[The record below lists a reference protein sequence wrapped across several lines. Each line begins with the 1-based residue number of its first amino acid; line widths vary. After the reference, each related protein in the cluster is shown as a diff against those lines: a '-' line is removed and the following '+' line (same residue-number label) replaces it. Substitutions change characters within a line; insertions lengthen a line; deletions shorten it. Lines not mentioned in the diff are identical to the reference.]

1 VAIVGDDSHAKGLL
15 LRVLAGLSKAS
26 SGMAEVA
33 GVDARFA
40 GVASAGRIVGYA
52 GPIEVFHGTLVENV
66 SLGRT
71 GVGRN
76 RVREVLQQLGLWSDV
91 LRLPEGGGTMLQTG
105 GYPLSRSEAAILMIA
120 RALAAR
126 PSVVL
131 IDGLLDDLPGA
142 AFDQVWDALSNPNES
157 WTVVV
162 ATKSNQVI
170 SRCNDQ
176 ITVRS
181 SHD

>member
-1 VAIVGDDSHAKGLL
+1 
-15 LRVLAGLSKAS
+15 
-26 SGMAEVA
+26 MAEVA

-40 GVASAGRIVGYA
+40 GVASLGRIVGYA
-52 GPIEVFHGTLVENV
+52 GPIEVFHGSLVENV
-66 SLGRT
+66 SLGRS

-76 RVREVLQQLGLWSDV
+76 RVREVLQQVGLWSDV

-105 GYPLSRSEAAILMIA
+105 GYPLSRTEAAILMIA

-131 IDGLLDDLPGA
+131 IDGLLDDLPEE
-142 AFDQVWDALSNPNES
+142 AFDQVWDALSNPDES
-157 WTVVV
+157 WTVLV
-162 ATKSNQVI
+162 ATKNNQVI

-181 SHD
+181 SHA